1 MINIGI
7 VGAGGMGTVH
17 HSNYLHLDG
26 CAVTGVV
33 DPSPA
38 GRERA
43 AQWGVPCYESIT
55 DLVEAG
61 GVDVVDICTPTFLHR
76 DNVMESLSLGK
87 TTIVEKPCAL
97 TRADA
102 EAMFALAEEKGV
114 NLYVAQV
121 LQFTREVEVLR
132 KLVQEGTYGR
142 PLDAVF
148 QRLSARPEWAQG
160 GWLFDK
166 SKSGLVPFDLHI
178 HDLDV
183 IVSLFGV
190 PDQAEC
196 RPCGGPAM
204 DSPELYRW
212 EYRCGGVNVMAEAG
226 WLNASIPFTAVWR
239 VYFENAMV
247 IFDGNTVTAYPH
259 GSEPVVFDTEE
270 AVKIPTG
277 INVPPTGWYYA
288 ELGHFLSCIREGKP
302 SPLVPRERIL
312 AVLDLLETALE
323 ADGAD
328 IPVNGV
334 FILREAVAPGDLLP
348 GLTLEK
354 GAIQVDRSMATSVP
368 GVFAAGDATGAPL
381 QVSKAVGEGLIAALS
396 ACEYLDRNG
405 SK

>member
-17 HSNYLHLDG
+17 HSNYRHLDG
-26 CAVTGVV
+26 CAVVGVV

-55 DLVEAG
+55 DLVDPG

-190 PDQAEC
+190 PDRAEC

-247 IFDGNTVTAYPH
+247 IYDGNTVTAYPH

-288 ELGHFLSCIREGKP
+288 ELGHFLSCIRAGKP

-312 AVLDLLETALE
+312 AVLGLLETALE
-323 ADGAD
+323 ADGS
-328 IPVNGV
+328 N
-334 FILREAVAPGDLLP
+334 
-348 GLTLEK
+348 
-354 GAIQVDRSMATSVP
+354 
-368 GVFAAGDATGAPL
+368 
-381 QVSKAVGEGLIAALS
+381 
-396 ACEYLDRNG
+396 
-405 SK
+405 